1 MQDHHRSQLNLRFPE
16 TAREWRVVE
25 LSNDKQQARVR
36 PQLKYL
42 ELNKRLND
50 VFGIDAWS
58 YKFVPVADQAIIC
71 ELSLDGVS
79 KSAIVSFKQ
88 SWQDAVSAAY
98 DAFVYAAEAF
108 GLSTGL
114 DLSLQYWVDYDLE
127 NQAILFEPELESS
140 ETESPK
146 LDARPL
152 ITEESTTLD
161 ENKPQGQQ
169 AIDRLLDRLKQE
181 GLGLQAAKLLIN
193 YNGYGENPEEAR
205 ELYSQLR
212 ALLVGAS

>member
-16 TAREWRVVE
+16 TAREWRVIE

-36 PQLKYL
+36 PQLKYP
-42 ELNKRLND
+42 ELSERLNT
-50 VFGIDAWS
+50 VFGLDAWS
-58 YKFVPVADQAIIC
+58 FKFVPVADQAIIC
-71 ELSLDGVS
+71 ELRLEGVS

-114 DLSLQYWVDYDLE
+114 DVNLQYWVDYDLE
-127 NQAILFEPELESS
+127 NQSILFEPEIESK
-140 ETESPK
+140 ETDSAK
-146 LDARPL
+146 LDPRPL
-152 ITEESTTLD
+152 ISEESSVLD
-161 ENKPQGQQ
+161 AEKPQGQQ

-212 ALLVGAS
+212 ALLVRAT